1 MPPPSAKEILSRA
14 IGTAPAAGSMEQH
27 VQHFLDTL
35 HDHGAR
41 IALRFEPRTDPPLMP
56 LDLRDQT
63 NVLAAAMADNSLD
76 DAVVTAKVP
85 AAFGVLGNLQRA
97 GYVIARAPIPSAA
110 PTSFEARRS

>member
-1 MPPPSAKEILSRA
+1 MPVPSPSAREILSRA

-41 IALRFEPRTDPPLMP
+41 IALRCEPRTNHPITP

-63 NVLAAAMADNSLD
+63 SVLASAMADNSLD
-76 DAVVTAKVP
+76 AIAVADKVP
-85 AAFGVLGNLQRA
+85 AAFGVLGNLQRS
-97 GYVIARAPIPSAA
+97 GFVIARASIPSD
-110 PTSFEARRS
+110 ARS